1 MEALFIIIC
10 RYPLRFS
17 SKITVNGPSFSRDT
31 FISAP
36 KIPCST
42 TGTCLLASEIIY
54 SYNLFASSGAPASMK
69 LGRFPLRQFA
79 YKVNCETKSNSPF
92 TSARDKLVFPFSSS
106 KIRKSQKFFQIP
118 VCIFP
123 GIPTANADQNKKSFS
138 NFSNCFSIYFNFCMI
153 YTLNYK
159 FHRLFFLRLFFCF
172 SRKPIY
178 FAWTNLA
185 KKCKHSFDFRSMLR
199 STLCVFS
206 AFYCNCLHFCFLL
219 QILLPAWAT
228 LFRKRD
234 LHSQYL
240 YKTQHLQTSLFHQ
253 GYVRSA
259 SIQPH
264 SEPQNRNADNHS
276 RNSE

>member
-79 YKVNCETKSNSPF
+79 YKVNCETKSNSPVYIWP
-92 TSARDKLVFPFSSS
+92 RDKFGLFHFHSI
-106 KIRKSQKFFQIP
+106 KNTKSQKFFQIP

-123 GIPTANADQNKKSFS
+123 GIPHGQRRSEQEILFPI
-138 NFSNCFSIYFNFCMI
+138 FSNCFSIYF
-153 YTLNYK
+153 
-159 FHRLFFLRLFFCF
+159 
-172 SRKPIY
+172 
-178 FAWTNLA
+178 
-185 KKCKHSFDFRSMLR
+185 
-199 STLCVFS
+199 
-206 AFYCNCLHFCFLL
+206 
-219 QILLPAWAT
+219 
-228 LFRKRD
+228 
-234 LHSQYL
+234 
-240 YKTQHLQTSLFHQ
+240 
-253 GYVRSA
+253 
-259 SIQPH
+259 
-264 SEPQNRNADNHS
+264 
-276 RNSE
+276 

>member
-92 TSARDKLVFPFSSS
+92 TSARYKLVFPFSSS
-106 KIRKSQKFFQIP
+106 KIRSPRSFFKYQSASSLVSPRPTPIRTRNP
-118 VCIFP
+118 FPIFP
-123 GIPTANADQNKKSFS
+123 TVSP
-138 NFSNCFSIYFNFCMI
+138 
-153 YTLNYK
+153 
-159 FHRLFFLRLFFCF
+159 
-172 SRKPIY
+172 
-178 FAWTNLA
+178 
-185 KKCKHSFDFRSMLR
+185 
-199 STLCVFS
+199 STLTY
-206 AFYCNCLHFCFLL
+206 A
-219 QILLPAWAT
+219 
-228 LFRKRD
+228 
-234 LHSQYL
+234 
-240 YKTQHLQTSLFHQ
+240 
-253 GYVRSA
+253 
-259 SIQPH
+259 
-264 SEPQNRNADNHS
+264 
-276 RNSE
+276 